1 MEVTP
6 SVFDLWAPSSFS
18 LHVLKPV
25 SAVQPLSRSP
35 RWGAGAQPSPQRAP
49 PFAPPPVAP
58 RNHCPASQHG
68 STVFSKVSCGG
79 ILRPVPTKTSFLHQA
94 CGLGDLGHFG
104 CMFPLLVGAPC
115 VEASVLVHAFSCQW
129 TICFLP
135 VIGNEQWGLN
145 TWVQVCVCT
154 FKFSLAGN
162 FRSGVAGWRGK
173 DVLNSIKLPDHV
185 PAWRDPSHSH
195 CRLWGSRFLCIVTR
209 SWVGPWF
216 LSVFSHFN
224 RFAEVLL
231 TGISPA
237 SLWCWASF
245 SGNMPSLYLPWWG
258 LH

>member
-35 RWGAGAQPSPQRAP
+35 QRGAGAQPSPQRAP

-115 VEASVLVHAFSCQW
+115 VEASALVHAFSCRW

-135 VIGNEQWGLN
+135 VIGNEQ
-145 TWVQVCVCT
+145 
-154 FKFSLAGN
+154 
-162 FRSGVAGWRGK
+162 
-173 DVLNSIKLPDHV
+173 
-185 PAWRDPSHSH
+185 
-195 CRLWGSRFLCIVTR
+195 
-209 SWVGPWF
+209 
-216 LSVFSHFN
+216 
-224 RFAEVLL
+224 
-231 TGISPA
+231 
-237 SLWCWASF
+237 
-245 SGNMPSLYLPWWG
+245 
-258 LH
+258 